1 MRTIMLMNSKGGCGK
16 TTLATN
22 IATWF
27 ADEGYRVAL
36 ADFDPQGS
44 ALDWLA
50 ARQDYTGIPSITGID
65 AAGKGLRVP
74 RGTEYLIM
82 DMPAGIH
89 GREINTVLR
98 QVQTL
103 VIPVMP
109 SPIDIRACSRF
120 IQELLVSRQVSRQR
134 TRIAVVA
141 NRVKEN
147 TIIYQQLERFLNSL
161 EIPFLS
167 SLRESQNY
175 IRSAERGLG
184 IFEMAPSSVYPDL
197 LQWDP
202 LLEWLSSRRSLPPPI
217 RKKTAK
223 KRAG

>member
-27 ADEGYRVAL
+27 ADEDYKVAL
-36 ADFDPQGS
+36 VDFDPQGS

-50 ARQDYTGIPSITGID
+50 ARQDYTGIPSIEGINAVED
-65 AAGKGLRVP
+65 GVHAPK
-74 RGTEYLIM
+74 GTEYLIM
-82 DMPAGIH
+82 DVPAGIH
-89 GREINTVLR
+89 GKEINTVLR

-103 VIPVMP
+103 IIPVMP

-120 IQELLVSRQVSRQR
+120 IHELLITRQVSRHR

-141 NRVKEN
+141 NRVREN
-147 TIIYQQLERFLNSL
+147 TIIYQQLEKFLNSL
-161 EIPFLS
+161 DIPFLS

-184 IFEMAPSSVYPDL
+184 IFEMAPSSVYQD
-197 LQWDP
+197 
-202 LLEWLSSRRSLPPPI
+202 
-217 RKKTAK
+217 
-223 KRAG
+223 RAVGSYP